1 MLCLSGVSYA
11 QVQLVTAEEASR
23 PDQQTLSTRGISRG
37 PAIKLI
43 SNPSVDAKSFLFKIA
58 MEPKGGA
65 KLDTQSFKIEYLKN
79 PPVELT
85 ERLKFAFAGNQL
97 AIPVASVPKGV
108 HAFKVSVKDTDGRE
122 GQSVISLEAKWHSQ
136 FSSAP
141 IVSLTFPVRPQC
153 VGTAQKS
160 FR

>member
-1 MLCLSGVSYA
+1 MLKKILPIFLSCVSGVSFA
-11 QVQLVTAEEASR
+11 QVQLVTADEASR
-23 PDQQTLSTRGISRG
+23 PDQQILSTRGISRG

-65 KLDTQSFKIEYLKN
+65 KLDNQSFKIEYLKN

-97 AIPVASVPKGV
+97 AIPVASIPKGM
-108 HAFKVSVKDTDGRE
+108 HAFKISVKDTDGRE
-122 GQSVISLEAKWHSQ
+122 SQSVISLEAK
-136 FSSAP
+136 
-141 IVSLTFPVRPQC
+141 
-153 VGTAQKS
+153 
-160 FR
+160 